1 MRLVPG
7 EVLPKI
13 TTSSYNTGI
22 AALLNYCCCSVT
34 QSCPNLCDPM
44 DYSTPAFF
52 VLHHHL
58 EFAQTHIHRVSDATQ
73 SSHLLLSPSPPASC
87 HFQRLVV
94 KTFPSIKVFSNES
107 ALHIRWPEYWS
118 LSFSICPSSEY
129 PGLISLGLTDLISLL
144 SKGLSG
150 IFSSTSSK
158 ASILWCSAFFIV
170 QFSHM
175 YVTSEKTHS
184 FDYTDLCKKSNVSA
198 L

>member
-1 MRLVPG
+1 M
-7 EVLPKI
+7 
-13 TTSSYNTGI
+13 N
-22 AALLNYCCCSVT
+22 
-34 QSCPNLCDPM
+34 
-44 DYSTPAFF
+44 YSTPGLL
-52 VLHHHL
+52 VHHHL
-58 EFAQTHIHRVSDATQ
+58 LEFTQTHIHRVSDATQ

-158 ASILWCSAFFIV
+158 ASILRCSASFIV
-170 QFSHM
+170 QLSHP
-175 YVTSEKTHS
+175 YTTTGKTIALTRQT
-184 FDYTDLCKKSNVSA
+184 FVGKVSA
-198 L
+198 F